1 MSAAVAG
8 ALERREPADV
18 AAAVVKVLGTSTEG
32 DIAEAASLLSG
43 DETAC
48 EAGWRELVNAGL
60 DQRPG
65 FTLRGGTNEVLRGVV
80 AAAGAGVRIPLA
92 EHDLLAGALL
102 EAASLSVDDRL
113 RTVAELDSSGVARA
127 VPWASTAASIVT
139 LWRSADSWLVADVD
153 VSAFDEIIPG
163 ANLVGEPRDR
173 VTVDTGSLRSTPID
187 DILVKHYRLKGA
199 LARAIQVSA
208 ALERAMMLSCEHAT
222 TRTQFGRSLARF
234 QAVQKLIADMAAECA
249 LARAAIEAALVAAVQ
264 YEWSTDGL
272 GFRVAVA
279 RSCTGHATTTVVRDA
294 HQVHGAIGTA
304 LEHDLHRFTRAAL
317 AWRGEFGSVGYWD
330 RRLAAAAAAA
340 GPAGLW
346 PLIAG

>member
-1 MSAAVAG
+1 MTTIPGVDSDLSTMMNAVFAAHAATGEDSAGTPNPAFWQSLIELGLSRLTGAADSGGSAAG
-8 ALERREPADV
+8 WL
-18 AAAVVKVLGTSTEG
+18 
-32 DIAEAASLLSG
+32 EAAELLS
-43 DETAC
+43 
-48 EAGWRELVNAGL
+48 
-60 DQRPG
+60 
-65 FTLRGGTNEVLRGVV
+65 
-80 AAAGAGVRIPLA
+80 AAAGAGVQIPLA

-102 EAASLSVDDRL
+102 EAAALPVDDRL
-113 RTVAELDSSGVARA
+113 RTVAELDSAGVARA
-127 VPWASTAASIVT
+127 VPWASPAASIVT

-163 ANLVGEPRDR
+163 TNLVGEPRDR
-173 VTVDTGSLRSTPID
+173 VTVDTGSLRGTPID
-187 DILVKHYRLKGA
+187 DTLVKQYHLKGA

-208 ALERAMMLSCEHAT
+208 ALDRALMLSCEHAT
-222 TRTQFGRSLARF
+222 TRTQFGRSLAQF
-234 QAVQKLIADMAAECA
+234 QAVQNLIADMAAESA
-249 LARAAIEAALVAAVQ
+249 LARAATEAALVAAVQ
-264 YEWSTDGL
+264 HGWSSDDL

-279 RSCTGHATTTVVRDA
+279 RSCTGHATTTVVRNA

-340 GPAGLW
+340 GPGGLW